1 MLAKR
6 QLVLWSA
13 LVGLFVA
20 FYWTFSQRAEPL
32 LEGTPAEPPVP
43 TPWGEW
49 ATTGLLF
56 VFFLAVVVFVNLRGR
71 RWEELN
77 VRGAALLQEGE
88 AAQAAMHFELASAK
102 ALKKD
107 HRVLSRYN
115 LGIARMY
122 EGRARE
128 ALALLRKAGGTITLR
143 YAGSGMYFRALP
155 YHLATCHALLG
166 DLPEARAMFEEGER
180 RRGKETAPGTILPEV
195 LVLCREGHFGAAAK
209 VLESRQRVADMVGG
223 VDQKLLRVL
232 RGFALDA
239 LDPVANAPAVAE
251 AIAGAKPLAPTDIQL
266 LAASWPKMRDFL
278 VAQKIAA

>member
-6 QLVLWSA
+6 QIVLWSI

-20 FYWTFSQRAEPL
+20 FYWFFSQRAEPPF
-32 LEGTPAEPPVP
+32 EQPPVEPPVP

-56 VFFLAVVVFVNLRGR
+56 VLCVAVVVVVSLRGR
-71 RWEELN
+71 RWAELN
-77 VRGAALLQEGE
+77 NRGAALMQQGE
-88 AAQAAMHFELASAK
+88 VAQAAVQFELASAK
-102 ALKKD
+102 ALQKV
-107 HRVLSRYN
+107 HRVLSSYN

-122 EGRARE
+122 EGRAGE
-128 ALALLRKAGGTITLR
+128 ALALLRKVGGTSAFR
-143 YAGSGMYFRALP
+143 YAGGGMYFRALP

-180 RRGKETAPGTILPEV
+180 RRGKAVALGTLLPEI

-209 VLESRQRVADMVGG
+209 VLESRQRAADMIGG
-223 VDQKLLRVL
+223 IDQKMLRIL

-239 LDPVANAPAVAE
+239 LDPVANAKAVAE
-251 AIAGAKPLAPTDIQL
+251 AIAGAKPLAPTDIQM
-266 LAASWPKMRDFL
+266 LAASWPKMREFL
-278 VAQKIAA
+278 VAQKLAA